1 MVISSTHQCRAPEK
15 TPLRL
20 RPNLPQALA
29 TDTLKPTMTGQIIL
43 GWIVPSEWLARCE
56 LRHNSSRSLR
66 FNLAA
71 LNWMVTRTPLLT
83 AFRRLHAHP
92 YQIEYA
98 RSEAG
103 ERSGDTQLF
112 VKEVNVDGRRYIV
125 CRNKAEAEKDR
136 IEREQIVAALD
147 AQLKRSATQPT
158 AAICAKTTDRPAFA
172 IDGGKR
178 AEEARFDGVF
188 VLRTNARVSPL
199 QAVLRYR
206 DLLQVEDLF
215 RRAKPDLPLL
225 RCRHSRPRVLFVPCP
240 ADAETSR
247 RSRPKGRHCCA
258 MGRTPARS
266 RPPPTSPSS
275 GVPLQGAMNG
285 KTFKAY
291 VEQFLAPTLRRGD
304 IVFMDNVSVHKVDG
318 IEEAIEARGAI
329 LFYLPAYSPD
339 LNPIEQLFS
348 KLKAIAAQDRCA
360 FAQKRR
366 LHHRQSVQGNRLL
379 SWRDLPVG
387 MCRIPRQFRIWST
400 KSGNALGACLGNSGF
415 CWREEGESDS
425 RLA

>member
-1 MVISSTHQCRAPEK
+1 MNRANEDMVISSTHQCRAPEK

-147 AQLKRSATQPT
+147 AQLKRGDKTLVGNSAYQRYLR
-158 AAICAKTTDRPAFA
+158 KTTDGPAFA
-172 IDGGKR
+172 IDGGKL

-215 RRAKPDLPLL
+215 RRAKAIMRTRPIFHSCDAAIRGHVFCSFLALLMQKHLDDLARKAGIVVPWAELL
-225 RCRHSRPRVLFVPCP
+225 RDLDRLQQALRAAYPC
-240 ADAETSR
+240 
-247 RSRPKGRHCCA
+247 
-258 MGRTPARS
+258 
-266 RPPPTSPSS
+266 
-275 GVPLQGAMNG
+275 
-285 KTFKAY
+285 KA
-291 VEQFLAPTLRRGD
+291 L
-304 IVFMDNVSVHKVDG
+304 
-318 IEEAIEARGAI
+318 
-329 LFYLPAYSPD
+329 
-339 LNPIEQLFS
+339 
-348 KLKAIAAQDRCA
+348 
-360 FAQKRR
+360 
-366 LHHRQSVQGNRLL
+366 
-379 SWRDLPVG
+379 
-387 MCRIPRQFRIWST
+387 
-400 KSGNALGACLGNSGF
+400 
-415 CWREEGESDS
+415 
-425 RLA
+425 